1 MVDKF
6 PAIPPM
12 RLSDFRHFL
21 ALLLLTPLAVRA
33 ATLQPAIPFR
43 TTASS
48 SEADLREPLFRST
61 PRRSDQLS
69 SETPPRRSS
78 GLPGGDELFL
88 QATTFTPYDRYFNSV
103 RAVIANLEPRGATM
117 ATACHLMKVGRS
129 FTYLSRDPY
138 RPDPPRLTEAQHAGD
153 CKSKALWLYD
163 SLADAGALFAIG
175 KAERNAT
182 TSHAWVYWRCGGRW
196 WILDCTDRSD
206 PIAADTVSSDR
217 YVPYYS
223 FGKSGTY
230 RHKATWVSPTEKS
243 PDTSTVAV
251 GTLAVS
257 RKKTR

>member
-1 MVDKF
+1 
-6 PAIPPM
+6 M
-12 RLSDFRHFL
+12 RPNDFRHLLAPLFL
-21 ALLLLTPLAVRA
+21 ILLAAQGSA
-33 ATLQPAIPFR
+33 ATPQAAIPFR
-43 TTASS
+43 TTASIGD
-48 SEADLREPLFRST
+48 ADLRDPLLPTSS
-61 PRRSDQLS
+61 RRGDESPLNA
-69 SETPPRRSS
+69 PLRHAS
-78 GLPGGDELFL
+78 GLPPGSAELFL
-88 QATTFTPYDRYFNSV
+88 QPTAFTPYDRYFTSV
-103 RAVIANLEPRGATM
+103 RAVIANLEPREATM
-117 ATACHLMKVGRS
+117 VTACHLMKIGRS

-206 PIAADTVSSDR
+206 PIAADTVAADR

-230 RHKATWVSPTEKS
+230 RHKATWLSPTEKS
-243 PDTSTVAV
+243 PTSSTAAV
-251 GTLAVS
+251 GTHATS
-257 RKKTR
+257 RKKSR